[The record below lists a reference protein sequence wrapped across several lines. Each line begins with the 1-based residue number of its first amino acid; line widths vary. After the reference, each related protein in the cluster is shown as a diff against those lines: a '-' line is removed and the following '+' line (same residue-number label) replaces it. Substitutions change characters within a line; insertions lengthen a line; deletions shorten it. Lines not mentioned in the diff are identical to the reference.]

1 LWGRSGCTA
10 WHCRLW
16 RAQGHLMRL
25 PVSRDFAYQERKLL
39 RWISRGPQGSD
50 EASNALME
58 FEYVAQRRERED
70 EVLLTCSLI
79 LEVRDFLQHPKWEVR
94 RTDQASAV
102 RDRGKEA
109 RRANDR
115 RASTNLAPNC
125 SRRLVARSHV
135 CVRSTKHCIRPLSK
149 W

>member
-1 LWGRSGCTA
+1 
-10 WHCRLW
+10 
-16 RAQGHLMRL
+16 M
-25 PVSRDFAYQERKLL
+25 SRDFAYQERKLL
-39 RWISRGPQGSD
+39 RWIFRGPQGSD

-102 RDRGKEA
+102 RDRVKRVGEQTTGGPRLTSRPTALDGLLHEA
-109 RRANDR
+109 TFA
-115 RASTNLAPNC
+115 
-125 SRRLVARSHV
+125 
-135 CVRSTKHCIRPLSK
+135 
-149 W
+149 